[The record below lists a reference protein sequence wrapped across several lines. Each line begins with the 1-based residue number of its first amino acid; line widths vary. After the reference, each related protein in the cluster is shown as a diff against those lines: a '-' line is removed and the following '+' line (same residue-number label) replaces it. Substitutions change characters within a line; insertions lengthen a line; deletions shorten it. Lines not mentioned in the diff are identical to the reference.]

1 MKKLLCARISLLTAL
16 RRLRSNIGSWI
27 SLLLIPALMT
37 GCILLFS
44 KEESSPSAG
53 FAFDTSSPSEQALAF
68 SRLLEEDG
76 FLLMEKEE
84 LRESVSTGRL
94 DCGFL
99 FSRFLP

>member
-84 LRESVSTGRL
+84 AAGIGIHRKIGLRLSL
-94 DCGFL
+94 
-99 FSRFLP
+99 SRFLP